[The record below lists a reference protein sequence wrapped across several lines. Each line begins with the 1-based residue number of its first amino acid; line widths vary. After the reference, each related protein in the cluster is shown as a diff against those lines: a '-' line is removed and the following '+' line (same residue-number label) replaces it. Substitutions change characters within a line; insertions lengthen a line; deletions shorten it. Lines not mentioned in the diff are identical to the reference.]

1 MICFNLSGFGVSL
14 VTTEFD
20 GVVRF
25 VVLRRL
31 CAYDDTQFTSVDR
44 LINMDL
50 IQCGAV
56 DGAVRTK
63 GFDSLMT
70 SCASCRENLLRSARA
85 ETDSKQKEKFWQSSV
100 ISTRR
105 ISDTFL
111 RENYVHSCVS
121 RLHHSCEVSQSKCD

>member
-50 IQCGAV
+50 IQ
-56 DGAVRTK
+56 
-63 GFDSLMT
+63 
-70 SCASCRENLLRSARA
+70 
-85 ETDSKQKEKFWQSSV
+85 
-100 ISTRR
+100 
-105 ISDTFL
+105 
-111 RENYVHSCVS
+111 
-121 RLHHSCEVSQSKCD
+121 